1 MRLFPS
7 RLPDTQMKHER
18 VWKSEYENTD
28 GAAVSLQVMAFQ
40 RWLMP
45 QFSPLPT
52 RLPVW
57 IMLNHA
63 AGEDKTERIIVE
75 FKCMETESCFAVARP
90 QMCVSVC
97 ADVKHFALVGI
108 WQTTFTDIAEG
119 ILLSPSASPGWWMER
134 VPRRLPGWRKLNML
148 TGIKQAASPAH
159 DCGGGSVTLRSQ
171 GKSF

>member
-18 VWKSEYENTD
+18 VRKREYENTD

-40 RWLMP
+40 RWLMQ

-75 FKCMETESCFAVARP
+75 FKCMETESCFAVAWP
-90 QMCVSVC
+90 QMCVCMCVC
-97 ADVKHFALVGI
+97 RCE
-108 WQTTFTDIAEG
+108 TFCSCRKYG
-119 ILLSPSASPGWWMER
+119 KPHLQMLLKVSFSPPQLRRVDGWNAFHG
-134 VPRRLPGWRKLNML
+134 V
-148 TGIKQAASPAH
+148 
-159 DCGGGSVTLRSQ
+159 SQ
-171 GKSF
+171 GDAN